1 MPSIVDR
8 ARFKVYLWR
17 LDYHLNDLP
26 HSRIREIRSEI
37 RANTASA
44 AADVGMRRALAN
56 LGHPRVLAAGYLSAE
71 GRPLPTYRRGIYW
84 AIAAFW
90 AYNWTV
96 MSYTL
101 GFADGGAAVDETRQI
116 ATSFLGT
123 SIEANGAP
131 RYAFEWALTGV
142 SMIPTLIAFLLGS
155 RIWRALASVRSWL
168 AMRSS

>member
-17 LDYHLNDLP
+17 LDYHLNDLR

-101 GFADGGAAVDETRQI
+101 GFADGGAEWTIPGR
-116 ATSFLGT
+116 S
-123 SIEANGAP
+123 P
-131 RYAFEWALTGV
+131 RRSWALR
-142 SMIPTLIAFLLGS
+142 SRPTAPPGTH
-155 RIWRALASVRSWL
+155 
-168 AMRSS
+168 SSGR